1 MPRPLLRR
9 MHWSIVGGRN
19 RKNAGAGMMARRHL
33 EDREACPLLP
43 EAEEVLT
50 AEATAVFKRDYTVDF
65 YHASLRYAQS
75 LWLEGKAAQSLLQ
88 LNKSFMAELDGT
100 EEILGHWPLPYAA
113 KRWVMLNCP
122 PGEFLGNP
130 VRHYQHLATRMSGPR
145 TELRRWRAWGCFHLA
160 ESILPV
166 ESNPRDEHQIADERI
181 VIPSVEQVLESLE
194 RLGLPGEGALL
205 VKVLGT

>member
-50 AEATAVFKRDYTVDF
+50 AEATAVFKRDYSVDF

-75 LWLEGKAAQSLLQ
+75 LWLEGKAAQALLQ

-160 ESILPV
+160 ESVLPV

>member
-1 MPRPLLRR
+1 
-9 MHWSIVGGRN
+9 
-19 RKNAGAGMMARRHL
+19 MARRHL

-43 EAEEVLT
+43 ETEEVLT

-75 LWLEGKAAQSLLQ
+75 LWLEGKAGQSLLQ

-100 EEILGHWPLPYAA
+100 EEILRHWPLPYAA

-122 PGEFLGNP
+122 SGEFLGNP

-160 ESILPV
+160 ESVLPV

-194 RLGLPGEGALL
+194 RLGLPGEGALV
-205 VKVLGT
+205 VKVLET

>member
-9 MHWSIVGGRN
+9 MRCSIAGGRN
-19 RKNAGAGMMARRHL
+19 RKNAGLGMMARRHL
-33 EDREACPLLP
+33 KDREACPLLP
-43 EAEEVLT
+43 EAGEVLT

-75 LWLEGKAAQSLLQ
+75 LWLEGKAAQALLQ
-88 LNKSFMAELDGT
+88 LNKAFMAELDGT
-100 EEILGHWPLPYAA
+100 EEILRDWPLPYAA

-122 PGEFLGNP
+122 SGEFLGNP

-160 ESILPV
+160 EAVLPV
-166 ESNPRDEHQIADERI
+166 EANLRDEHQITDEQI
-181 VIPSVEQVLESLE
+181 VIPSLEQVLDSLE
-194 RLGLPGEGALL
+194 GLGLPGEERL
-205 VKVLGT
+205 VVDVLDT

>member
-1 MPRPLLRR
+1 
-9 MHWSIVGGRN
+9 
-19 RKNAGAGMMARRHL
+19 MMARRHL

-43 EAEEVLT
+43 ETEEVLT

-75 LWLEGKAAQSLLQ
+75 LWLEGKAAQALLQ

>member
-122 PGEFLGNP
+122 LGEFLGNP

-160 ESILPV
+160 ESVLPV